1 MSRKITKK
9 MLQTS
14 KRNREKLAR
23 AIRASPRAPP
33 QTGLLGRAF
42 NVVRRNPEP
51 FIDASSYAF
60 SPRLALEGQD
70 RLLRMLEEG
79 REAKA
84 STIIREQLMEAT
96 PSLDEVEALIASA
109 GDEEF
114 LNQEL
119 VDSLLAEIE
128 TGRDVIRR
136 SNQFR
141 RDLILPDLPENL
153 VITRSQPKRTRK
165 KTKTDKNM
173 SKALRMSNER
183 FRTKKGKLRKGAT
196 QAQIMKY
203 AHKLLKKM

>member
-1 MSRKITKK
+1 MARKLTKK
-9 MLQTS
+9 LLATS
-14 KRNREKLAR
+14 KRNRERLAR

-33 QTGLLGRAF
+33 QTGLLGKAF
-42 NVVRRNPEP
+42 NVLRSNPDP

-60 SPRLALEGQD
+60 TPRLALEGID
-70 RLLRMLEEG
+70 RAIRIQEEG
-79 REAKA
+79 QRPIPAPIIRD
-84 STIIREQLMEAT
+84 TIIEAS
-96 PSLDEVEALIASA
+96 PSIDEIEALIMSA
-109 GDEEF
+109 GEEEF
-114 LNQEL
+114 LDQEL
-119 VDSLLAEIE
+119 VDALVMEIE

-141 RDLILPDLPENL
+141 RDLILPRTTE
-153 VITRSQPKRTRK
+153 TTKRTRK

-183 FRTKKGKLRKGAT
+183 FRTKSGKLRKGAT

>member
-1 MSRKITKK
+1 

-23 AIRASPRAPP
+23 AIRAAPRAPP

-42 NVVRRNPEP
+42 NVVRGNPEP

-60 SPRLALEGQD
+60 TPRLALEGQD
-70 RLLRMLEEG
+70 RLLRLLEEG
-79 REAKA
+79 QEAKA
-84 STIIREQLMEAT
+84 STIIRDQLIEAT

-114 LNQEL
+114 LNQDL
-119 VDSLLAEIE
+119 VDSLLVEIE

-141 RDLILPDLPENL
+141 RDLILPDLPAA
-153 VITRSQPKRTRK
+153 TKRTRK

-196 QAQIMKY
+196 QTKIMKY
-203 AHKLLKKM
+203 AHKLLKRM

>member
-1 MSRKITKK
+1 

-23 AIRASPRAPP
+23 AIRAAPRAPP

-42 NVVRRNPEP
+42 NVVRGNPEP

-60 SPRLALEGQD
+60 TPRLALEGQD
-70 RLLRMLEEG
+70 RLLRLLEEG

-84 STIIREQLMEAT
+84 TAIIRDQLIEAT
-96 PSLDEVEALIASA
+96 PSIDQVEELIASA

-119 VDSLLAEIE
+119 VDSLLVEIQ

-141 RDLILPDLPENL
+141 RDLILPDLPAR
-153 VITRSQPKRTRK
+153 TKRTRK

-173 SKALRMSNER
+173 SKALRQANEK
-183 FRTKKGKLRKGAT
+183 FRTAKGKLRKGAT